1 MNCGSST
8 CSKCYMSER
17 NTHTVYYGYREGGRL
32 FFVSCYSLIKLSYY
46 AITLQ
51 AYDTVKSAK
60 IGNPRVR
67 T

>member
-1 MNCGSST
+1 
-8 CSKCYMSER
+8 MSER
-17 NTHTVYYGYREGGRL
+17 NTHTVYYGYREGSRL